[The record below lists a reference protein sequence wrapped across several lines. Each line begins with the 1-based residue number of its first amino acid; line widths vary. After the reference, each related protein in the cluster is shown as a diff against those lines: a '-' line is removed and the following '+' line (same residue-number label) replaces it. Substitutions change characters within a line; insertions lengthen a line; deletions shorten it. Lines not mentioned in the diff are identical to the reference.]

1 MHQDSLYR
9 VMANAPL
16 GITTGI
22 GFSKQAQS
30 LRAVALV
37 FVGRLR
43 RMGWRDPSAN
53 NSVQAVAMP

>member
-22 GFSKQAQS
+22 GLAKQAQS

-37 FVGRLR
+37 EAVIWR
-43 RMGWRDPSAN
+43 RFYEKKPATLC
-53 NSVQAVAMP
+53 